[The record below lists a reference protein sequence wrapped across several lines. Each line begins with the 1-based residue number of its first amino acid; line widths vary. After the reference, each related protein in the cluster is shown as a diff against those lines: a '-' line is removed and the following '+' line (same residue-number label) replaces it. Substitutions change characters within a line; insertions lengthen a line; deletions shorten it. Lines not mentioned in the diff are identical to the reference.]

1 LSVQRIAAIAATGA
15 TIVAVCTAAPA
26 AAVDNLK
33 GFGVQE
39 TLKSFYNLSDFSSEI
54 GYTVRTLR
62 PSRDPV
68 PFPVAGRLYEADA
81 SATAVVGTVFPQ
93 PGNFRARTGNGVD
106 YRALPVSTLGAAPL
120 GQGGSNSGK
129 LYFDVVGPNPDSVI
143 YNNGFEDQL
152 GWVGPQPTG
161 PIVPGTDADGGTPA
175 GSAGGGSAS
184 SDANGGGQ
192 PVLEAPQV
200 ASGGAGGP
208 GGTGSPGGVGGPGGA
223 PGPIENRLPTG
234 GGVG

>member
-1 LSVQRIAAIAATGA
+1 
-15 TIVAVCTAAPA
+15 
-26 AAVDNLK
+26 
-33 GFGVQE
+33 
-39 TLKSFYNLSDFSSEI
+39 
-54 GYTVRTLR
+54 
-62 PSRDPV
+62 
-68 PFPVAGRLYEADA
+68 
-81 SATAVVGTVFPQ
+81 
-93 PGNFRARTGNGVD
+93 
-106 YRALPVSTLGAAPL
+106 
-120 GQGGSNSGK
+120 
-129 LYFDVVGPNPDSVI
+129 VGPNPDSVI